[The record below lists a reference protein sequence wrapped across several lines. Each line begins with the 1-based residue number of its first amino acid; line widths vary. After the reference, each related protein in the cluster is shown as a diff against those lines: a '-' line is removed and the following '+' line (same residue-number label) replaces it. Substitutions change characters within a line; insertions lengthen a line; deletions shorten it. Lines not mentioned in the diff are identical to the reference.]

1 MHPNKK
7 GWKTGWA
14 GIAALTV
21 LAVVIVVAAALQARP
36 MTSDDQESPPAMSP
50 RYDIYIGF
58 TAKTECVPE
67 KGPYLTELSYDFH
80 LPRIRFNFTT
90 RSLDG
95 LMVNWFPHHGEG
107 SESAYPVLTFMAD
120 GQVDAK
126 LCPHQPCPIKEG
138 SSKRTLKGAHFT
150 KQNKACRAVISVVP
164 LPDIPDVV
172 GEALQIDTTGTG
184 FPLVPIDI
192 KKQSAIMHVKVIA
205 HDNFTYTG
213 DCTVRGQDA
222 GGTGGWEFYLM
233 LPSWDLRNG
242 RSVSAEIPFTND
254 DIDGKGTL
262 TIRFMP
268 VGSIQK

>member
-1 MHPNKK
+1 MHQNTRR
-7 GWKTGWA
+7 WKTGWT

-21 LAVVIVVAAALQARP
+21 LAVAIAAAVALQARP

-80 LPRIRFNFTT
+80 LPKIRFNFTT

-95 LMVNWFPHHGEG
+95 LMINWFPHHGEG
-107 SESAYPVLTFMAD
+107 NESAYPVLTFMVD
-120 GQVDAK
+120 GQVDAS
-126 LCPHQPCPIKEG
+126 LCPHQLCPIKEG
-138 SSKRTLKGAHFT
+138 SSKRALKGAHFT

-164 LPDIPDVV
+164 LPDIPDVLD
-172 GEALQIDTTGTG
+172 EALRIDTTGTG

-192 KKQSAIMHVKVIA
+192 KKKSEIMHVHVIA
-205 HDNFTYTG
+205 HDNFTFTG
-213 DCTVRGQDA
+213 DCTFRGQDA
-222 GGTGGWEFYLM
+222 GGTGDWEFYLI
-233 LPSWDLRNG
+233 LPSWELRNG
-242 RSVSAEIPFTND
+242 RPVSAEFPFENG
-254 DIDGKGTL
+254 DIHAAGKL

-268 VGSIQK
+268 VGSIK